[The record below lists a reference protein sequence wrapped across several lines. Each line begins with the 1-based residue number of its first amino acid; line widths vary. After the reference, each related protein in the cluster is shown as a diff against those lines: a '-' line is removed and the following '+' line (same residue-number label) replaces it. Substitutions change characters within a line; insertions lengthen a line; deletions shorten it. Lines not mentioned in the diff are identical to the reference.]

1 MKKLLFAFAF
11 SGLLASGVQAQI
23 KTPPASPA
31 STITQ
36 GVGLTS
42 VTINYSRPSVKGRK
56 IFGNLTP
63 YGKVWRT
70 GANTIT
76 SVKLEEDLLVN
87 GKTLKAGSYGLYT
100 IPGEKTWK
108 IIFNSDDKQW
118 GAYAY
123 DAKKDVYSFDVP
135 AIKLNTL
142 VENMTIEFV
151 DFTPITT
158 HIQISWEKTA
168 VKFKLEHDVKDR
180 ILADIKEKTADPN
193 ANMGTLMGAADYYY
207 ENNIELD
214 KALGWA
220 LKVVEKDQKYYTYQL
235 AARIAAKMGKCDV
248 ALANAGKSLP
258 LAKEAGDDAYI
269 KLNEA
274 VFAKCKK

>member
-1 MKKLLFAFAF
+1 MKKLFFSF
-11 SGLLASGVQAQI
+11 VVSGLMAFGANAQI

-42 VTINYSRPSVKGRK
+42 VSITYNRPSVKGRK

-70 GANTIT
+70 GANQIT
-76 SVKLEEDLLVN
+76 SIKFGEDLLVN

-100 IPGEKTWK
+100 VPGEKTWK

-123 DAKKDVYSFDVP
+123 DPAKDVYSFEVP
-135 AIKLNTL
+135 AIKLKDL
-142 VENMTIEFV
+142 VENMTIAFV
-151 DFTPITT
+151 DFTPTT
-158 HIQISWEKTA
+158 TNVQISWENTA

-214 KALGWA
+214 KALVWA
-220 LKVVEKDQKYYTYQL
+220 QKVIEKDQKYYTYQL

-248 ALANAGKSLP
+248 ALANAEKSMP